1 MKKYTRREF
10 VKVVGLSGSGLFLA
24 AYVPAH
30 GFLTKPGDEPKIF
43 APSVYLRIDSKG
55 VVTIT
60 VHRSEMGQGVQT
72 SLPMMVAE
80 ELECNWEDI
89 RIEQADGDP
98 KFGHQSTGGSQSIRR
113 TFEPFRI
120 AGATAKEMLISA
132 AAIKWGVESKDCIAE
147 NGFVINKLNNKR
159 FTYGDLVEEAAKL
172 PIPTDVK
179 LKNPKEYKI
188 IGKRVHRLDTPP
200 KIYGTAKFGIDVV
213 IPGMFYASVAR
224 CPSIGGSVKSFN
236 PDKAKMIKGVLD
248 VIEIPQGIVVIA
260 DSTWNSFMGKN
271 ALSIDWNL
279 GPNVNIDSEVIRNN
293 LSAHLKEEGSEIE
306 AKGKLNFDSPDLIT
320 IEGVYELPFLAHAPL
335 EPMNCIATVKNGK
348 AELWAPSQNPQG
360 ARTEVAKALGFK
372 EDDVVIHVTLIGG
385 AFGRRLVS
393 DWAVEAALIAQ
404 ATGKTIKLT
413 WIREDDMKHST
424 FRPASMHKVKGSV
437 DNSGKLVNFYHHVIA
452 ESITAQRFN
461 RNIPVKDADI
471 GEGTRR
477 LAYQFPNLK
486 ITGTIVPTHV
496 PVSWYRSVYNTQN
509 PFVVESFI
517 DELAYEAK
525 RDPFEFR
532 RDLLP
537 KDSRLRNV
545 LIEATIKSNW
555 YSKLPDGKGRGIACF
570 EGYGSFCAEVF
581 EVSVNK
587 NNEIILEKVTAVI
600 DCGTVIN
607 PDTVE
612 AQLEGAIVFALSAV
626 LKGEITIRDGGVVEK
641 NYDDYQ
647 ILTYSETPVIESHII
662 NNFEKVGGVGEVGI
676 GACAPALCNAIF
688 AACGKR
694 VRKLPVKLI

>member
-10 VKVVGLSGSGLFLA
+10 VKVVGISGSGLFLA

-43 APSVYLRIDSKG
+43 APSVYLKIDSNG
-55 VVTIT
+55 IVTIT

-80 ELECNWEDI
+80 ELECRWEDI

-98 KFGHQSTGGSQSIRR
+98 RFGHQSTGGSQSIRR

-120 AGATAKEMLISA
+120 AGATAKEMLLSA
-132 AAIKWGVESKDCIAE
+132 AAIKWGIEIKDCKAE
-147 NGFVINKLNNKR
+147 NGFVFNKLNDKKIS
-159 FTYGDLVEEAAKL
+159 YGELVEEAAKL
-172 PIPTDVK
+172 PVPANVK
-179 LKNPKEYKI
+179 LKDPKDYKI
-188 IGKRVHRLDTPP
+188 IGKRVHRLDTKP
-200 KIYGTAKFGIDVV
+200 KIYGAAKFGIDVV
-213 IPGMFYASVAR
+213 LPGMLYASVSR
-224 CPSIGGSVKSFN
+224 CPTIGGKVKTFN
-236 PDKAKMIKGVLD
+236 GDKAKEIKGVID
-248 VIEIPQGIVVIA
+248 VVEIPQGVAVIA
-260 DSTWNSFMGKN
+260 DTTWNSFKGKN
-271 ALSIDWNL
+271 ALSIEWDF
-279 GPNVNIDSEVIRNN
+279 GPNVDIDTDAIRKNMV
-293 LSAHLKEEGSEIE
+293 LHLEEDGSEIE
-306 AKGKLNFDSPDLIT
+306 NRGNLNFDAPDLIT
-320 IEGVYELPFLAHAPL
+320 IDAIYEVPFLAHAPL

-372 EDDVVIHVTLIGG
+372 EEDVVIHVTLIGG
-385 AFGRRLVS
+385 AFGRRLIS
-393 DWAVEAALIAQ
+393 DWAVEAALISK
-404 ATGKTIKLT
+404 ATGKSIKLT
-413 WIREDDMKHST
+413 WTREDDMKHST

-437 DNSGKLVNFYHHVIA
+437 DKSGKLVNFYHHVIA

-537 KDSRLRNV
+537 EDSRLRNV
-545 LIEATIKSNW
+545 LIEAANKSNW
-555 YSKLPDGKGRGIACF
+555 FSKLPEGKGRGIACF
-570 EGYGSFCAEVF
+570 EGYGSFCAEVI
-581 EVSVNK
+581 EVSVIQT
-587 NNEIILEKVTAVI
+587 NEIIIEKVTAVI

-612 AQLEGAIVFALSAV
+612 AQLEGAIVFALTAA

-647 ILTYSETPVIESHII
+647 LLTYSETPVIECHII
-662 NNFEKVGGVGEVGI
+662 SNFEKVGGVGEVGI

-688 AACGKR
+688 AASGKR
-694 VRKLPVKLI
+694 VHKLPVKLI